1 MQAVVLTVDQR
12 DSRTGPDLVP
22 ATLDALAD
30 SGALRPFERT
40 AGDEIQGVV
49 VDPEVVIAVLGVLL
63 RSGDWNIGV
72 GIGKVETPLPDQGRA
87 GRGEAY
93 LRAREAVTRAKQVP
107 AHVSV
112 VGGDHYRSEQLET
125 VLWLW
130 ADLLRRRSERGWEV
144 ADLIAEGLSH
154 ADTGARLGV
163 TQSAVS
169 QRARAASVVEAN
181 RAARL
186 AAQLLAEALTGAKDL
201 KGAP

>member
-22 ATLDALAD
+22 ATLEALAD

-49 VDPEVVIAVLGVLL
+49 DDPQVVIAVLGLLL

-72 GIGKVETPLPDQGRA
+72 GIGNVETPLPDQGRA

-93 LRAREAVTRAKQVP
+93 LHAREAVTRAKQVP

-112 VGGDHYRSEQLET
+112 VGGDHYRAEQLET

-169 QRARAASVVEAN
+169 QRARAASVVEAS

-186 AAQLLAEALTGAKDL
+186 AAQLLAEALKEPGT
-201 KGAP
+201 